1 MKNTILIL
9 IVLFSF
15 VFFTHAEDYFTVKRL
30 VLMMTKLI
38 SEELKQIKCQSHFD
52 KVFNFSNYP
61 LRFYL

>member
-38 SEELKQIKCQSHFD
+38 SEELKQIKSQICTQLSNNDRNHF
-52 KVFNFSNYP
+52 KNTS
-61 LRFYL
+61 